1 MLASCRRPQAKLLQS
16 PGLRPRNTQN
26 HAKPSKKDHFLHLF
40 CHNLRTIWQFKV
52 LKLSRGGAEIE
63 VNIGGGGANP
73 SNIPTTFFE
82 HIHIH
87 TQFSNPIL

>member
-1 MLASCRRPQAKLLQS
+1 MLASCRRSQAKLLQS

-26 HAKPSKKDHFLHLF
+26 QATPTKKEHFLHLF
-40 CHNLRTIWQFKV
+40 CH
-52 LKLSRGGAEIE
+52 KLADILAVKRLIFSGGGAEIE

-87 TQFSNPIL
+87 TQF